1 MTPSYFNLDISGKQL
16 PGKPLKPKLY
26 FSSGLFSR
34 YAADAQ
40 EFGSED
46 DPSEILSTY
55 SQFRIGNSTICKGDR
70 WEN

>member
-1 MTPSYFNLDISGKQL
+1 MGSSYQE
-16 PGKPLKPKLY
+16 KPLKPKLY

-34 YAADAQ
+34 CAADAQ

-55 SQFRIGNSTICKGDR
+55 SQFRIRNGTICKGDR